1 MLTFLTSLA
10 LSLVFSFLQIN
21 IFATLLGVRAN
32 FILALVVAY
41 ALIEKDWLRRMGLII
56 FSVLMILQTPTI
68 SLHSML
74 TLLVLVLIA
83 ALTDYLS
90 WHATL
95 TAFTFVLFG
104 TIVFNLDGFG
114 FGVFFLELLYNLI
127 MTLLFYGV
135 CAIIKTRSRFL
146 DE

>member
-32 FILALVVAY
+32 FVLALVVAY
-41 ALIEKDWLRRMGLII
+41 ALVEKDWLRRMGLII
-56 FSVLMILQTPTI
+56 FSVLMIIQTPTI

-104 TIVFNLDGFG
+104 TIVFNLDSFG

-135 CAIIKTRSRFL
+135 FAIIKTRSRFL